1 MSALSA
7 IKSVLEG
14 DATLLSTATGGVY
27 DPDEAG
33 RLGLSRTNSNTSDA
47 FDSNQIMKPTLYLKS
62 RGDTPDGVLRDD
74 ADQFNS
80 TVEVVEI
87 WAYDD
92 PDTGYSNIRTML
104 DRCYALL
111 HAAGLTATDAILH
124 WAGDTPQ
131 LYDDELDA
139 AVQRADYQVFASN
152 SV

>member
-1 MSALSA
+1 MTTLSSVKA
-7 IKSVLEG
+7 VLEA

-33 RLGLSRTNSNTSDA
+33 RMELNRTTTPAA
-47 FDSNQIMKPTLYLKS
+47 FDSNGILKPTVYLKS
-62 RGDTPDGVLRDD
+62 RGDTPDGILRDD
-74 ADQFNS
+74 ANQFNS
-80 TVEVVEI
+80 TVEVIEV

-104 DRCYALL
+104 DRCYVLL
-111 HAAGLTATDAILH
+111 HAQGLTATDAILH

-139 AVQRADYQVFASN
+139 AVQRADYQVFASK